1 VILGSACS
9 LKRFPWEEA
18 SVGGA
23 SPEEGTTV
31 NECQP
36 CAEEDDY
43 GAYSCDPKSI
53 YCRLNMFAD
62 SRGTRH
68 DEPGSRRNFL

>member
-1 VILGSACS
+1 V
-9 LKRFPWEEA
+9 
-18 SVGGA
+18 GA

-68 DEPGSRRNFL
+68 DEPGSR